1 MKEEKRPFL
10 LKKRKK
16 GDNDKRNSSIELLR
30 LILMTLIVFHHIS
43 INTNSL
49 SSINIQNYKNI
60 NKWKYIFLKIISN
73 YGQFGNNT
81 FIMISGCFSASKTSF
96 NIDKFLSFLFE
107 IYTYYYPSIFIGKI
121 LKNKYKYINFPNFRN
136 KTIYMP
142 NLTYNGNWF
151 AQIYLTLILFF
162 PYINTGLINL
172 DKRKY
177 KNLVIITI
185 IFYCIFNK
193 IIKYYQIH
201 SIIFDTTPLINLL
214 IPYIIGGYFHLYN
227 LEYKTFWTIIGLIYF
242 PLTILLEIILDMAY
256 FHYNDYFFI
265 LLKGNLFY
273 DMDSIISIL
282 GSIGIIYIFKNIT
295 FYSKIINWI
304 SFSIF
309 GIYLFHGNKNISPYI
324 YNVVFKTN
332 DINEQYFFLKYFIKA
347 LLIVAVSLFIDIIR
361 RYTIGSFIMQI
372 IKKIKLFLF

>member
-30 LILMTLIVFHHIS
+30 LILMTLIVLHHIL

-73 YGQFGNNT
+73 YGQFGNIT

-107 IYTYYYPSIFIGKI
+107 IYTYYYPSILIGKI
-121 LKNKYKYINFPNFRN
+121 LKNKYKYIYFPNFRN

-142 NLTYNGNWF
+142 ILTFNGNWF
-151 AQIYLTLILFF
+151 AQIYLTLTLFF

-177 KNLVIITI
+177 KNLVMITI

-201 SIIFDTTPLINLL
+201 SIIFETTPLIN
-214 IPYIIGGYFHLYN
+214 
-227 LEYKTFWTIIGLIYF
+227 TIY
-242 PLTILLEIILDMAY
+242 Y
-256 FHYNDYFFI
+256 WW
-265 LLKGNLFY
+265 
-273 DMDSIISIL
+273 
-282 GSIGIIYIFKNIT
+282 IF
-295 FYSKIINWI
+295 
-304 SFSIF
+304 
-309 GIYLFHGNKNISPYI
+309 
-324 YNVVFKTN
+324 
-332 DINEQYFFLKYFIKA
+332 
-347 LLIVAVSLFIDIIR
+347 
-361 RYTIGSFIMQI
+361 SFI
-372 IKKIKLFLF
+372 

>member
-1 MKEEKRPFL
+1 M
-10 LKKRKK
+10 
-16 GDNDKRNSSIELLR
+16 
-30 LILMTLIVFHHIS
+30 
-43 INTNSL
+43 
-49 SSINIQNYKNI
+49 
-60 NKWKYIFLKIISN
+60 
-73 YGQFGNNT
+73 
-81 FIMISGCFSASKTSF
+81 
-96 NIDKFLSFLFE
+96 
-107 IYTYYYPSIFIGKI
+107 
-121 LKNKYKYINFPNFRN
+121 
-136 KTIYMP
+136 
-142 NLTYNGNWF
+142 
-151 AQIYLTLILFF
+151 
-162 PYINTGLINL
+162 
-172 DKRKY
+172 
-177 KNLVIITI
+177 ITI

-201 SIIFDTTPLINLL
+201 SIIFETTPLISLL
-214 IPYIIGGYFHLYN
+214 IPYIIGGYSHLYN

-273 DMDSIISIL
+273 DIDSIISIL
-282 GSIGIIYIFKNIT
+282 GSIGIIYIFKNIK

-309 GIYLFHGNKNISPYI
+309 GIYLFHANKNISPYI